1 MSKLEKYHYEEVKEV
16 EDLFSK
22 KLKQEGDAYLKM
34 EQEGLELRQAFQKR
48 IAEIKIQNERA
59 IRKLVEEF
67 KNNLLKVQE
76 EMKDAQSA
84 T

>member
-22 KLKQEGDAYLKM
+22 KLKQEGDAYLRM

-67 KNNLLKVQE
+67 KTNLLKVQE

>member
-22 KLKQEGDAYLKM
+22 KLKQEGDAYLRM

-67 KNNLLKVQE
+67 KTNLLKVQE
-76 EMKDAQSA
+76 EMKDA
-84 T
+84 